1 MILGLISIKY
11 LGVSNET
18 SDKKITELLDEKLKL
33 RNDVNHNLPIP
44 EFLQIIEKRIKE
56 RLLWNKDEEFNWES
70 DSDEEE
76 KIRPIECLKTWVPVT
91 SKYNIE

>member
-11 LGVSNET
+11 LGVSNEN

-33 RNDVNHNLPIP
+33 RNDGNHNLPIP

-56 RLLWNKDEEFNWES
+56 RLLWNKDEESNWES